1 MTGPVG
7 GGSQTCRD
15 DCSQPPC
22 FLAGAAGAALTVSG
36 LDALAARTGA
46 ADLPAPGVSGI
57 DHVVVVMMAN
67 RSFDHLVG
75 WLPEADGPQ
84 AGLAYPDAS
93 RKLVPTYPLAPGF
106 AGCST
111 TTPQPA
117 PSCSRIKRR
126 AT

>member
-7 GGSQTCRD
+7 GGSQTRRD
-15 DCSQPPC
+15 DCSQPPY

-46 ADLPAPGVSGI
+46 ADLPATGVSGI

-75 WLPEADGPQ
+75 WLPEAWSPAAACAGPKSDRQ
-84 AGLAYPDAS
+84 SAA
-93 RKLVPTYPLAPGF
+93 
-106 AGCST
+106 
-111 TTPQPA
+111 
-117 PSCSRIKRR
+117 
-126 AT
+126 